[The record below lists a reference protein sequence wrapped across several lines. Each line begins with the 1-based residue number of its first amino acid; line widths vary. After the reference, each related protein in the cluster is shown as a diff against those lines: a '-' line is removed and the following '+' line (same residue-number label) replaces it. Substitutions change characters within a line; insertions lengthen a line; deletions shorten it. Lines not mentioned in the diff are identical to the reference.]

1 MKPQLLKINTPTG
14 ASFNIFEQGCPFFPT
29 PWHFHPEIEIVWM
42 QHSTGKKYI
51 GTSIEDFY
59 PDDLVMIGSYVPH
72 FYKND
77 SVYLEGKTQE
87 LAKSTVIH
95 FLEDFMGNDFFLKP
109 ENQKVYELLQQAKRG
124 IQFSTQFCRK
134 IQPQLCALSRLE
146 GMDRLLIFLS
156 ILNEMSKETEVKYL
170 NSYTIAVNNPEE
182 SARIKRI
189 FAFVMQHFQ
198 QEIHLEEVASLANL
212 SPSAFSRY
220 FKQRTRQTFSSVLAE
235 IRIEHACKLI
245 QNPENSIADVCFA
258 SGFQNLSNFNRH
270 FKKIKKL
277 SPLDYRHQFEQ

>member
-14 ASFNIFEQGCPFFPT
+14 ASFNIFEQQCPFFPT

-51 GTSIEDFY
+51 GTSIEDFF

-77 SVYLEGKTQE
+77 SAYLEGRTQE
-87 LAKSTVIH
+87 RAKSTVIH
-95 FLEDFMGNDFFLKP
+95 FLEDFMGGDFFLKP

-124 IQFSTQFCRK
+124 IQFSRQFCRK

-170 NSYTIAVNNPEE
+170 NSYTIAVNNHEE

-198 QEIHLEEVASLANL
+198 QEIHLEEVASLAHL

-245 QNPENSIADVCFA
+245 QHSENSIADICFA
-258 SGFQNLSNFNRH
+258 SGFQNLSNFNRQ